1 MAIFRKKKNDDQ
13 RTYSQWKLMRMRF
26 ARHKL
31 AKVSLVLLAL
41 LYLMA
46 IFADFIAPYDP
57 AAYDRNL
64 VYASPSRIHFGDE
77 NGFSLRPFVY
87 KYTVERNMETL
98 MKEYR
103 ETTERDYI
111 DFFVEGYEY
120 KLFGMIPTNIHLFGT
135 REGTHIHLFGT
146 TELGKDVFS
155 GVIIGARVSLSIGLV
170 GIALSLV
177 LGVMLGGVAG
187 FFGGVVDEVIQ
198 RFIEVLK
205 SIPSLPLWMALSA
218 AIPAGWSVTQRYF
231 AITVILSLMGWT
243 DMARVVRGKFMSLR
257 GEDYVTAAKLG
268 GVKEMTIIRTHLI
281 PAFLSYIVTSATLSL
296 PGMIL
301 GETSMSFLGLGMRS
315 PAVSWGVLMEE
326 GQNVFALEMAPWLLI
341 PGLFVIVTVL
351 LFNFL
356 GDGLRDAADPYS

>member
-1 MAIFRKKKNDDQ
+1 MRLRFR
-13 RTYSQWKLMRMRF
+13 
-26 ARHKL
+26 RHKL
-31 AKVSLVLLAL
+31 ARVSLALLAL

-57 AAYDRNL
+57 SYYDRDL
-64 VYASPSRIHFGDE
+64 VYIAPSGVHFSDE

-87 KYTVERNMETL
+87 KYTVERNKETL
-98 MKEYR
+98 MKEMH
-103 ETTERDYI
+103 ETRERDYI
-111 DFFVEGYEY
+111 DFFVEGYPY
-120 KLFGMIPTNIHLFGT
+120 KMLGIIPTNIHLFGT
-135 REGTHIHLFGT
+135 RDGTHIHLFGT

-155 GVIIGARVSLSIGLV
+155 GVIVGARVSLSIGLV

-177 LGVMLGGVAG
+177 LGVVLGGIAG
-187 FFGGVVDEVIQ
+187 FFGGILDEVIQ

-257 GEDYVTAAKLG
+257 GEDYVVAAKLS
-268 GVKEMTIIRTHLI
+268 GVKEMTIIRTHLV
-281 PAFLSYIVTSATLSL
+281 PAFMSYIITSATMSL

-326 GQNVFALEMAPWLLI
+326 GQSVFAIEMAPWLMI